1 MKGWSASSRSLA
13 SLVGDPAFSLTESED
28 GGVIGYSGLEV
39 VNPSPPRENERD
51 NYDDEDVGTQIPIGG
66 SNEGRCIEGEPSAP
80 SDVIALPSSSARIQT
95 DSSKH
100 NAKRS
105 LSPLQSSPY
114 FPFSPSKRSR
124 TSIPSTTTVSTT
136 APTTTPRT
144 DKNVDSSPD
153 IDSQLSYSV
162 AKNVFG
168 RDDKARDEEARGK
181 VDSNSGSP
189 ILFPSNENSLDE
201 MPITP

>member
-13 SLVGDPAFSLTESED
+13 SLVGDPAFSLTQSED
-28 GGVIGYSGLEV
+28 GGVIGDSGLEV

-80 SDVIALPSSSARIQT
+80 SDLIALPSSSARIQT

-124 TSIPSTTTVSTT
+124 TSIPTTATVSTT
-136 APTTTPRT
+136 TAAPPTATATTRT

-153 IDSQLSYSV
+153 IDSQLSSSV

-168 RDDKARDEEARGK
+168 RDDK
-181 VDSNSGSP
+181 
-189 ILFPSNENSLDE
+189 
-201 MPITP
+201 